1 MDEAT
6 KKRMQGSLMRGDAAD
21 EMLKEA
27 EVKAATLL
35 NDCMVELSRE
45 SAPARMECI
54 IAKITACL
62 TVLKLI
68 RDEHSDK

>member
-6 KKRMQGSLMRGDAAD
+6 KKRMQESYMRSDAAD
-21 EMLKEA
+21 EMLEKA

-35 NDCMVELSRE
+35 NDCVEELSTA
-45 SAPARMECI
+45 SALARIECI
-54 IAKITACL
+54 TTKITACL

-68 RDEHSDK
+68 RDEYAGK

>member
-6 KKRMQGSLMRGDAAD
+6 KKRMQESLMRGDAAD
-21 EMLKEA
+21 EMLEAA

-35 NDCMVELSRE
+35 NDCLEGLSRE
-45 SAPARMECI
+45 SVPARMECLVT
-54 IAKITACL
+54 KITACL

-68 RDEHSDK
+68 RDEHADK

>member
-1 MDEAT
+1 
-6 KKRMQGSLMRGDAAD
+6 MRGDTAD
-21 EMLKEA
+21 EMLEEV

-35 NDCMVELSRE
+35 NDCMEKLSRE
-45 SAPARMECI
+45 SVPARVECI
-54 IAKITACL
+54 ITKITACL